1 MDNPACYE
9 IGVPSILCTRIR
21 ARIDPNLRVSTF
33 VFRTVIPSGRSKMI
47 AVENSKVFE
56 IYWKGYFFFSD
67 SFENDYGWKF
77 EILDE
82 DQMILYTRLV
92 K

>member
-56 IYWKGYFFFSD
+56 IYCLSKRIYFFFQILLKTITV
-67 SFENDYGWKF
+67 ENSKF
-77 EILDE
+77 WMRI
-82 DQMILYTRLV
+82 R
-92 K
+92 